1 MMMRLAGKII
11 IIVGASSGMGRQTAL
26 RAGAEGATVIAAAR
40 RLADCEAVAQTITQA
55 GGKAMALALDGTDP
69 QSIAAGFADI
79 TARFGR
85 LDGAFNN
92 MGATFGSARI
102 HETPDAQWHDS
113 LATNLTA
120 PFLLMKAEIP
130 LLIAA
135 GGGAIINNASAAGV
149 RGTRAMADYSAS
161 KWGVIG
167 LSQSAALEY
176 GAEGIRVNVIAPG
189 IIETEK
195 MQGFAATMPEIFDGL
210 RATIPGGKFGSMGDI
225 ASLVTWLLS
234 DEARFING
242 ATLRIDG
249 GQTAG

>member
-1 MMMRLAGKII
+1 MRLAGKICL
-11 IIVGASSGMGRQTAL
+11 IVGASSGMGRETAV
-26 RAGAEGATVIAAAR
+26 RAGAEGATVIATAR
-40 RLADCEAVAQTITQA
+40 RVADCEAVAQTIIAA
-55 GGKAMALALDGTDP
+55 GGTARAQALDGTDP
-69 QSIAAGFADI
+69 QSIEAAFAEI

-92 MGATFGSARI
+92 LGATFGSARV
-102 HETPDAQWHDS
+102 HETPNEQWQAS
-113 LATNLTA
+113 IATNLTA
-120 PFLLMKAEIP
+120 PFSLMKAEIP

-135 GGGAIINNASAAGV
+135 GGGAIVNNASAAGV
-149 RGTRAMADYSAS
+149 RGTRNMADYSAS

-167 LSQSAALEY
+167 LSHSAALEY
-176 GAEGIRVNVIAPG
+176 GDEGIRVNVIAPG

-195 MQGFAATMPEIFDGL
+195 MQVFAAAMPAVFDGL
-210 RATIPGGKFGSMGDI
+210 RTTIPGGHFGKMADI